1 MTKPKLN
8 VHLIVSQGEITML
21 EMNECTSAEDRVE
34 ITNEIGKLIT
44 LRNFIEAKILDFEK
58 DMQQSFRKKTEP
70 VLTILPVKEDEK

>member
-1 MTKPKLN
+1 
-8 VHLIVSQGEITML
+8 ML